1 MMHCSKR
8 YNSFI
13 LLFHYQDLP
22 EADYTETPEELSCEK
37 QIKEGLSVVISLM
50 IVHTQINRPFDT

>member
-1 MMHCSKR
+1 M
-8 YNSFI
+8 

-22 EADYTETPEELSCEK
+22 ETDYTETPEELSCEK

>member
-1 MMHCSKR
+1 MQCSKR

-13 LLFHYQDLP
+13 LLFLYQDLP
-22 EADYTETPEELSCEK
+22 EADYTETPEELSCENE
-37 QIKEGLSVVISLM
+37 IKEGLSVVISLM